1 MSGEEEEEGR
11 KEGGCHDI
19 QKSNDPH
26 LAGGD
31 IYIYKLERYALRKVI
46 RSSQDQASSM
56 NQCFLG
62 DSGITLIW
70 GN

>member
-1 MSGEEEEEGR
+1 MTSKNLTTLTWQVG
-11 KEGGCHDI
+11 
-19 QKSNDPH
+19 
-26 LAGGD
+26 